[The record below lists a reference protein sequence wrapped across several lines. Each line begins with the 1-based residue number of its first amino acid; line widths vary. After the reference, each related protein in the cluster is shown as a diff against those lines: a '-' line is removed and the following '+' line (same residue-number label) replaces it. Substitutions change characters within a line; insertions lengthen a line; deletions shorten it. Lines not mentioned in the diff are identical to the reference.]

1 MDGIF
6 ALEAA
11 DSHVSH
17 VGVTEPIVCTLNC
30 GGVSVGMQV
39 DTGSPVSVM
48 IWPTYEQNK
57 IVAPKLRDSP
67 MNLTSFLGRL
77 PARGQRKLKLS
88 CANRST
94 DASLTVL
101 GCPGPNLCGRE
112 LIQAFNMLQAPVM
125 NINTTAIGLSDHLEP
140 KIESQ
145 KCKHCPSAHS
155 HLAEIDRSL
164 LKSRTISQ
172 RSAWKF
178 WTCKKFQGGA
188 SALSLRL
195 PS

>member
-125 NINTTAIGLSDHLEP
+125 NINTT
-140 KIESQ
+140 
-145 KCKHCPSAHS
+145 
-155 HLAEIDRSL
+155 DRSL